1 MARSEKV
8 RQHVDSPAPSGK
20 FSEEKSS
27 EETSSVI
34 QPSPP
39 VMVPNRP
46 STGLGS
52 VLRAAHGG
60 QDSLERLAGHFL
72 RHLLGI
78 GAGQAVSAEALAG
91 RRSVPRDC
99 QPEVLDT
106 VLTHALFGNGDV
118 DRWIGAIAKRG
129 QVWLNDGPAAY
140 ADGVMRL
147 VFSDEESGALPA
159 VLERFCVTL
168 DRMILE
174 VVLDHGLDLA
184 GIENLCSQASV
195 RFLCNTV
202 LLPRLR
208 VAPEVFHVPVTS
220 IHVIDECLAKAFDKH
235 SAALQSQWMKINDAA
250 LSLPRKQR
258 LGQVYHEASLQEWI
272 EDHQSMVDMLGRHRN
287 EFIEVARTCPPAHFN
302 HWSFVLLCLL
312 RTFQSYPLSL
322 ELEVQRCTLI
332 SIGKDGSADDRQQ
345 LVMRR
350 MELRLQRERWS
361 ADLQFIRRQL
371 TNIDRLGEHGREYLL
386 RKLVQLA
393 QAEYRPLTGALDLRQ
408 VIERARRQGDAI
420 REEDE
425 PDQ

>member
-8 RQHVDSPAPSGK
+8 RQHVDSPAPSDK

-27 EETSSVI
+27 VT
-34 QPSPP
+34 QPLPP
-39 VMVPNRP
+39 IMVSNRP

-78 GAGQAVSAEALAG
+78 SAGQAVSADALY
-91 RRSVPRDC
+91 RRQSVPRDC

-106 VLTHALFGNGDV
+106 VLTRPLFGDGEV
-118 DRWIGAIAKRG
+118 DRWVGAIAKRG
-129 QVWLNDGPAAY
+129 QVWFKDGPAAY
-140 ADGVMRL
+140 ADGVMQL
-147 VFSDEESGALPA
+147 IFPDDKSDALPT
-159 VLERFCVTL
+159 VLERFCITL
-168 DRMILE
+168 DRMMLE
-174 VVLDHGLDLA
+174 VALDYRLDLVS
-184 GIENLCSQASV
+184 IENLCSQVCV

-220 IHVIDECLAKAFDKH
+220 IHVIDECLANAFDKH
-235 SAALQSQWMKINDAA
+235 SAALQSRWMKSNDAA
-250 LSLPRKQR
+250 LSLPRKYQ
-258 LGQVYHEASLQEWI
+258 LAKVYHEASLQDWI
-272 EDHQSMVDMLGRHRN
+272 EDHEDLVDMLGRHRN
-287 EFIEVARTCPPAHFN
+287 EFIEVARTCPPQNFN

-322 ELEVQRCTLI
+322 ELEVERCALI
-332 SIGKDGSADDRQQ
+332 SLGKDVRADDRQQ
-345 LVMRR
+345 LVLRR
-350 MELRLQRERWS
+350 MELRLQRERWV
-361 ADLQFIRRQL
+361 ADIQFVRRQL
-371 TNIDRLGEHGREYLL
+371 MTIDRLSEHGREYLL

-393 QAEYRPLTGALDLRQ
+393 QAEYRPRTGALDLRQ
-408 VIERARRQGDAI
+408 VIERARRQRDAI
-420 REEDE
+420 LEEDE